1 MRKKIDS
8 HDEVPRAMMKRI
20 FAVAELIVLSGGYGP
35 KNEVSEKCVKKHKSD
50 DLLYRIEQYGS

>member
-8 HDEVPRAMMKRI
+8 HDEVPRDMMKRL
-20 FAVAELIVLSGGYGP
+20 FAVAELIFRSGSYRP
-35 KNEVSEKCVKKHKSD
+35 ENELSEKCVKKHKSD